1 MQGHVALGLQ
11 NGGRSHALGAAV
23 LDVHAA
29 YHLVF
34 GAACPVFG
42 VALGAE
48 GFFVGR
54 PIRFAAH
61 GKGGRLLPSDKDSKG
76 RLANQYCTDFVPFG
90 HGVVYEATTLES
102 AKPRSARL

>member
-48 GFFVGR
+48 GFSLVGQSVLRTTGRGGDCCHQIRTPKADWRTSTVPILYLLAMEPFMR
-54 PIRFAAH
+54 P
-61 GKGGRLLPSDKDSKG
+61 LP
-76 RLANQYCTDFVPFG
+76 
-90 HGVVYEATTLES
+90 
-102 AKPRSARL
+102 

>member
-34 GAACPVFG
+34 GVAYPVFG

-54 PIRFAAH
+54 PVRFADH
-61 GKGGRLLPSDKDSKG
+61 GRGGDCCHKIRTPKADWRTSTVPILYLL
-76 RLANQYCTDFVPFG
+76 AM
-90 HGVVYEATTLES
+90 ES
-102 AKPRSARL
+102 FMRPLP

>member
-1 MQGHVALGLQ
+1 M
-11 NGGRSHALGAAV
+11 

-34 GAACPVFG
+34 GA
-42 VALGAE
+42 E

-54 PIRFAAH
+54 PVRFADH
-61 GKGGRLLPSDKDSKG
+61 GRGRLLPSDKDSKG

-90 HGVVYEATTLES
+90 HGAVYEATTLES

>member
-34 GAACPVFG
+34 GA
-42 VALGAE
+42 E

-54 PIRFAAH
+54 PVRFADH
-61 GKGGRLLPSDKDSKG
+61 GRG
-76 RLANQYCTDFVPFG
+76 
-90 HGVVYEATTLES
+90 ATV
-102 AKPRSARL
+102 AIR

>member
-1 MQGHVALGLQ
+1 MQGHVALGQQ

-34 GAACPVFG
+34 GAACPIFG

-48 GFFVGR
+48 GFFVGW
-54 PIRFAAH
+54 PARFADH
-61 GKGGRLLPSDKDSKG
+61 GKGHQVRTPKADWRTSTVPILYLL
-76 RLANQYCTDFVPFG
+76 AMEPFMRP
-90 HGVVYEATTLES
+90 L
-102 AKPRSARL
+102 P